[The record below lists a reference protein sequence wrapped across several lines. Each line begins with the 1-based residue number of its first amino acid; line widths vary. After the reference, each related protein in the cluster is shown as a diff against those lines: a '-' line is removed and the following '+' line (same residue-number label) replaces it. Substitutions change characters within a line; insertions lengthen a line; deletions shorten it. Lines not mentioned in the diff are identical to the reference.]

1 MRYSALGP
9 LIIAVILAGG
19 FPHPIL
25 AQNLAIDPSLRAA
38 TEGVGLGTQVRV
50 ATYDNVLMLGSFLGL
65 EENGLLLEERGL
77 QVTRVP
83 TANLL
88 EFSHRRRAWRKG
100 LLFGAGTGVLVGALG
115 GWFVAAMP
123 CDVGTCSYDDVSN
136 AVVFG
141 SISFGLI
148 GSTLG
153 ALLGSAFDEWRVLYP

>member
-1 MRYSALGP
+1 MRYPALGP

-19 FPHPIL
+19 LPHPTL

-50 ATYDNVLMLGSFLGL
+50 TTYDNVLMLGSFLRL

-115 GWFVAAMP
+115 GWYMVLACEHCA
-123 CDVGTCSYDDVSN
+123 DRDVSN

-153 ALLGSAFDEWRVLYP
+153 ALLGSAFGEWHVSYP